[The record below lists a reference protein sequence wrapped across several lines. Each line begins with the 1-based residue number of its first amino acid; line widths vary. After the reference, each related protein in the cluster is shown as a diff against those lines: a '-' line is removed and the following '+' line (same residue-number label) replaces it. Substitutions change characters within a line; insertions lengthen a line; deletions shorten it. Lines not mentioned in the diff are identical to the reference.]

1 MALIDDMRV
10 LLDRMYNS
18 FASGDAA
25 VWTSVAADAIGI
37 GTDADEWWEG
47 REAIVRIAGT
57 QVKEMSNAGVRLT
70 AGDPRIFQHGDSVWS
85 IDQPVLHLGD
95 GTTAPLRVTAIA
107 VSESG
112 NLKLK
117 HFHYSVPA
125 TNEEVFQQ
133 ELTTE

>member
-1 MALIDDMRV
+1 MALMDDMRE
-10 LLDRMYNS
+10 LLGRMYDS

-25 VWTSVAADAIGI
+25 VWTSVADDAIGI

-47 REAIVRIAGT
+47 REAIARIAGT
-57 QVKEMSNAGVRLT
+57 QVQEMHSAGIRLT
-70 AGDPRIFQHGDSVWS
+70 AGDPRIFQHGDTVWAV
-85 IDQPVLHLGD
+85 DGPVLHLGN
-95 GTTAPLRVTAIA
+95 GTTSPLRVTAIA

-112 NLKLK
+112 SLKLK

-133 ELTTE
+133 ELTIE

>member
-10 LLDRMYNS
+10 LLDRMYGS

-47 REAIVRIAGT
+47 REAIARIAGT
-57 QVKEMSNAGVRLT
+57 QVKEMSTAGVRLA
-70 AGDPRIFQHGDSVWS
+70 AGDPRIFQQGDTVWS
-85 IDQPVLHLGD
+85 VDRPVLYLGD

-112 NLKLK
+112 SLKLK
-117 HFHYSVPA
+117 HFHYSAPA
-125 TNEEVFQQ
+125 MNAEVFQQ